1 MMSGGQR
8 TCDTK
13 GLRIKVK
20 NILINKWY
28 WNKWALWKTDSK
40 HRHIV
45 DTKITK
51 WIRDQIVKDKTI
63 AILENNVR
71 KKNLGGFGIGFWGM
85 RPKEWSMQWLV
96 NWASWKW
103 KVSAFQKDFQHSE
116 RQAPDEK
123 TIFTEGT
130 PDADCS
136 LSHQVSSWT

>member
-1 MMSGGQR
+1 MDQR
-8 TCDTK
+8 PNCQRQNYSNSRK
-13 GLRIKVK
+13 QCK
-20 NILINKWY
+20 
-28 WNKWALWKTDSK
+28 
-40 HRHIV
+40 
-45 DTKITK
+45 
-51 WIRDQIVKDKTI
+51 
-63 AILENNVR
+63 
-71 KKNLGGFGIGFWGM
+71 KKNLGGFGIGFWGK

-116 RQAPDEK
+116 RQAPDKK